1 MQVAVRILI
10 LKQSSVGAE
19 TKMQVEDTM
28 QGLALE
34 GYHPQSQDRGLP
46 EVTSVPDLK
55 GRRGGE
61 ETGTREEA
69 DALQRPAAAGALAL
83 GKWKQFSVR
92 DAASGEGPC

>member
-61 ETGTREEA
+61 EA

-92 DAASGEGPC
+92 DAASEEGPC